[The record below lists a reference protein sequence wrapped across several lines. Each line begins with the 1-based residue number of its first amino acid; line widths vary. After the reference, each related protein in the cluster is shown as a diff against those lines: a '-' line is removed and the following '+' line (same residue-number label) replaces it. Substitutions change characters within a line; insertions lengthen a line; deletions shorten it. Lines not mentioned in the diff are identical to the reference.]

1 MFLIPD
7 FIQSKYNRDHTGLSV
22 HWLVLAGTKLSG
34 SCREQDYI
42 RNGLGMG
49 TAFTLVCGTV
59 LCSWHLQQRPYRV
72 HIY

>member
-1 MFLIPD
+1 MFLKLD

-22 HWLVLAGTKLSG
+22 HWLVLAGTRLSG

-49 TAFTLVCGTV
+49 TAFTLV
-59 LCSWHLQQRPYRV
+59 
-72 HIY
+72 